1 MIISTFLDTGPQP
14 GLLPNHKQS
23 VLLFL
28 DRVYGIDSQD
38 MLFNFL
44 EQSFL
49 PDLRAATMMDLPR
62 ALESDTALALNR
74 YLCNAVLPLLTNHS
88 HHFADAEHHSA
99 LLDAT
104 LHTVYR
110 MNRLRSLTKN
120 QRDAVSDFLVALT
133 RELPPAMMVKLLRKV
148 IIDIKQMCE
157 NVLVP
162 LRVSSFFFC

>member
-1 MIISTFLDTGPQP
+1 MADQ
-14 GLLPNHKQS
+14 LLIQ
-23 VLLFL
+23 
-28 DRVYGIDSQD
+28 
-38 MLFNFL
+38 
-44 EQSFL
+44 
-49 PDLRAATMMDLPR
+49 PR

-88 HHFADAEHHSA
+88 HFFADAEHHAA

-133 RELPPAMMVKLLRKV
+133 REIPPGMMIKLLRKV
-148 IIDIKQMCE
+148 IIDIQQMHE

-162 LRVSSFFFC
+162 LRVSALSPCLLTHLRS